1 MTACDTVPQRTASGR
16 YNAANFSGLHP
27 LKALA
32 QDFAAAATSACDA
45 GSVVGVDAHP
55 TRTQLTTTKA
65 MRNMDAPLMV
75 AVVANVMSRA
85 KPALYAGHCSI
96 YWTYKTPVS
105 GLQPGLPVEKL
116 GKNPIKNLPCNPAPH
131 HCSPLAWWTKCAS
144 AYGTCTIT
152 SARSRFTFT
161 GCVFSYAGLG
171 AVGKCST
178 RAGTVKNQPK
188 SLAGQYPPTQLSTQ
202 HP

>member
-1 MTACDTVPQRTASGR
+1 MPLPRGLAVLGERYRCDRNVPSL
-16 YNAANFSGLHP
+16 S
-27 LKALA
+27 ALA
-32 QDFAAAATSACDA
+32 RKRETSRAAWARVGCDVHSYA
-45 GSVVGVDAHP
+45 RWS
-55 TRTQLTTTKA
+55 K
-65 MRNMDAPLMV
+65 
-75 AVVANVMSRA
+75 VMSRA

-131 HCSPLAWWTKCAS
+131 HCSPLACWTRCAS
-144 AYGTCTIT
+144 AYGTCTIA
-152 SARSRFTFT
+152 SAQNRFTFT

-178 RAGTVKNQPK
+178 RAGTVQNLPEP
-188 SLAGQYPPTQLSTQ
+188 LGGQYSPYVETVPSPSPLKFTINTGCNQR
-202 HP
+202 